1 MSGVDIIYDIEH
13 VTKKFPGVVALNDI
27 SLQVRRGEILAIV
40 GENGAGKSTLMNILS
55 GVYEK
60 TEGKLVF
67 DGTPME
73 NMNPLKAKA
82 LGIAMVHQELSLSPA
97 LSIAENIYQGNLP
110 VTKAHFVD
118 RGRLYADAKRM
129 LNMVGL
135 TKLDP
140 ATLVRD
146 INVSQQQQVEIA
158 KALSLNGKFL
168 ILDEP
173 TSSLTEGEADILLKN
188 MKDLQQKGI
197 TILFISHK
205 LDEVLKISNRVAV
218 FRDGNLIDILDTAE
232 TGIDDMISLMVG
244 RKYAGGFQRSRY
256 LSVKDYQN
264 IKPILEV
271 ENLNV
276 GKKVFDASFKLY
288 QGELLGITGLVGA
301 GRSEILQAVFGADPK
316 KSGIIKI
323 HGKEVTITS
332 PTQAIDEKM
341 ALLPEGRKAQSLFM
355 KFSVMQNIS
364 IVYLKSMMNRFGL
377 NIGGKEKNTAA
388 EYIKEL
394 NIKTPGMDQKIVNLS
409 GGNQQKVA
417 LAKWLVKKPDILM
430 LDEPTQGIDVGA
442 KNEIYHIIDQLVANG
457 TSVIMVSSEMQENL
471 ILCDRII
478 TLYEGHITGEFY
490 HKDFTEEKIMAAMSG
505 KKVETEPV
513 FQ

>member
-1 MSGVDIIYDIEH
+1 MDRMTERGTKMSGVDIIYDIEH

-316 KSGIIKI
+316 KW
-323 HGKEVTITS
+323 
-332 PTQAIDEKM
+332 
-341 ALLPEGRKAQSLFM
+341 
-355 KFSVMQNIS
+355 
-364 IVYLKSMMNRFGL
+364 KS
-377 NIGGKEKNTAA
+377 
-388 EYIKEL
+388 
-394 NIKTPGMDQKIVNLS
+394 Q
-409 GGNQQKVA
+409 
-417 LAKWLVKKPDILM
+417 
-430 LDEPTQGIDVGA
+430 
-442 KNEIYHIIDQLVANG
+442 
-457 TSVIMVSSEMQENL
+457 
-471 ILCDRII
+471 
-478 TLYEGHITGEFY
+478 
-490 HKDFTEEKIMAAMSG
+490 
-505 KKVETEPV
+505 PV
-513 FQ
+513 FSPVR